1 MSLDTARGRPVR
13 YLRQKFDSY
22 SRRQNVDS
30 TNSLYRA
37 EKIAET
43 TWQTICILAFMT
55 SATIADQQESK
66 HSSAAREERS
76 GVDGGMLL
84 GIAIAAIALFAG
96 IAVTGVSA
104 RYFFQSTGLLIVVG
118 GTLGVMLITTPL
130 TTLSLALRRSLH
142 LFSTAKSPRREC
154 LIEEIVSY
162 AKVVRIQGLLAIE
175 PGMAQVSD
183 GFLREALLVA
193 IDAKDRAELQS
204 ALENKMRCCERQ
216 SEAAARVLEVAGGFT
231 PTIGVLGTVVGLI
244 DILRQFSSLAT
255 IASGVGVAFTSTI
268 YGLAL
273 ANLAL
278 LPAAHRI
285 RARAAETLE
294 LQELMSEGALCVFDA
309 MHPRLVRQRLY
320 SFVDVLPA
328 PPRSIESFASAL
340 ESGQV

>member
-1 MSLDTARGRPVR
+1 M
-13 YLRQKFDSY
+13 
-22 SRRQNVDS
+22 
-30 TNSLYRA
+30 
-37 EKIAET
+37 T
-43 TWQTICILAFMT
+43 T
-55 SATIADQQESK
+55 ATIADQRESRLPPVR
-66 HSSAAREERS
+66 RERG

-118 GTLGVMLITTPL
+118 GTLGVTLITTPL
-130 TTLSLALRRSLH
+130 ATLSMAFRRALQ
-142 LFSTAKSPRREC
+142 LFSSAASPKRED

-175 PGMAQVSD
+175 PGIPQVRHE
-183 GFLREALLVA
+183 FLREALLLA
-193 IDAKDRAELQS
+193 IDAKERAELQS
-204 ALENKMRCCERQ
+204 ALEHKMRCCERQ
-216 SEAAARVLEVAGGFT
+216 SESAARVLEVAGGFA

-273 ANLAL
+273 ANLVL

-285 RARAAETLE
+285 RARATETLE
-294 LQELMSEGALCVFDA
+294 LQELMAEGALCVFDA

-328 PPRSIESFASAL
+328 QTRSIGSFASAL
-340 ESGQV
+340 ESGQL

>member
-1 MSLDTARGRPVR
+1 
-13 YLRQKFDSY
+13 
-22 SRRQNVDS
+22 
-30 TNSLYRA
+30 
-37 EKIAET
+37 
-43 TWQTICILAFMT
+43 
-55 SATIADQQESK
+55 
-66 HSSAAREERS
+66 
-76 GVDGGMLL
+76 MLL
-84 GIAIAAIALFAG
+84 GIAIASIALIAG

-104 RYFFQSTGLLIVVG
+104 RYFFQSTGVLIVLG

-130 TTLSLALRRSLH
+130 PTLSLALRRTLQ
-142 LFSTAKSPRREC
+142 LFTTADSPNRED

-162 AKVVRIQGLLAIE
+162 AKVVRIRGLLAIE
-175 PGMAQVSD
+175 PDIAEVSHS
-183 GFLREALLVA
+183 FLQEALLLA
-193 IDAKDRAELQS
+193 MDAKGRTELQS

-216 SEAAARVLEVAGGFT
+216 SDAAARVLEVAGGFT

-285 RARAAETLE
+285 RAQASETFE
-294 LQELMSEGALCVFDA
+294 VQELMTEGALCVFDG

-320 SFVDVLPA
+320 SFVDVLPENSR
-328 PPRSIESFASAL
+328 PMGTFASAL
-340 ESGQV
+340 ESGQI